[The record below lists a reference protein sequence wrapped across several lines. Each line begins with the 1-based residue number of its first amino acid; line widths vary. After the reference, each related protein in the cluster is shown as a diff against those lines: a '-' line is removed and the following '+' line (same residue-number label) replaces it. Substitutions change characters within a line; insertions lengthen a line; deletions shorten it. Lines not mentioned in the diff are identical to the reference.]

1 MLRDKLK
8 KQQGAQCLKRR
19 ITDC

>member
-19 ITDC
+19 IIDC